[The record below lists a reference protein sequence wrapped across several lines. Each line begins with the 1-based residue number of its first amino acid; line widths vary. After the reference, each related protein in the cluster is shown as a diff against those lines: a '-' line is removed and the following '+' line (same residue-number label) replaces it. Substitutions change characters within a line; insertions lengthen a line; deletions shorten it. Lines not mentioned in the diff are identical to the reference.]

1 MMDRTQDYMES
12 LLERDRESEIR
23 VMDNFTED
31 DCAFLREQQELME
44 EFR

>member
-1 MMDRTQDYMES
+1 MMRADDYLDG
-12 LLERDRESEIR
+12 LLERDRESEIP

-31 DCAFLREQQELME
+31 DYTFLREQQELME

>member
-1 MMDRTQDYMES
+1 MMDRTQDYMDS
-12 LLERDRESEIR
+12 LLERDRESEIQ

-31 DCAFLREQQELME
+31 DYAFLREQQELME